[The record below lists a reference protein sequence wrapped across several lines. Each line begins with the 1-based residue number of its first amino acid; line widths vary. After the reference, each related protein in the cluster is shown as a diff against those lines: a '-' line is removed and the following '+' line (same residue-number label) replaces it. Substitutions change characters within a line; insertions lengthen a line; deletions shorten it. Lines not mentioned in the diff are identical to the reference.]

1 MIVVAI
7 WFLIALVFAILFW
20 VWVARVIISKINK
33 KPFGKKNTI
42 ALILFGLFGWIFFFI
57 GISVFTLNLRNG
69 GLERVVE
76 KSASVASITM
86 ESARKGW
93 SNGLLDKLNSLTF
106 DIDSVKEV
114 DDELYLSNSNI
125 KTYEAILIVNNDN
138 ANITYKELRDASI
151 VYAEDDNG
159 VFVPAFVVNHSTFDE
174 VPWLFRFLLPEYRRN
189 EQNKYLPVGR
199 SYLNIRIDIVEGHM
213 LKSIG
218 IGEQV
223 LEVNSE
229 KILKSNNEKNGKQ

>member
-1 MIVVAI
+1 MRHPDGTYDLTIDDI
-7 WFLIALVFAILFW
+7 HEIRERNYELTKNMSSSELIEYYNRKGREAAKSL
-20 VWVARVIISKINK
+20 
-33 KPFGKKNTI
+33 
-42 ALILFGLFGWIFFFI
+42 GLFGWIFFFI

-93 SNGLLDKLNSLTF
+93 SKGLLDKLNSLTF

-114 DDELYLSNSNI
+114 GDELYLSNSNF

-189 EQNKYLPVGR
+189 DQNKYLPVGR

-223 LEVNSE
+223 LEVGSE
-229 KILKSNNEKNGKQ
+229 KILKFNNEKY